1 MTTKQVAETEKR
13 EMPRERLERLGA
25 GALSDKE
32 LVAILLRTGCRD
44 KSVFELAEELTR
56 NGKLY
61 RELVH
66 VNTVAELQD
75 IKGLGMSKITTLLA
89 TMELGRRIAKRRNAV
104 TDEVII
110 SQPGDVYDFLAPE
123 LRDAMEE
130 HFCVLLLN
138 NKGKLLAQREVTRG
152 TLTGSLVHPREVFK
166 YAVAGNAAKIIV
178 VHNHPS
184 GDSAPSRE
192 DRNVTKML
200 KDAGEIMGIELVD
213 HIIIGDGNYYSFSDS
228 GTL

>member
-1 MTTKQVAETEKR
+1 MTTKRVAETEKR

-32 LVAILLRTGCRD
+32 LVAILLRTGCRE
-44 KSVFELAEELTR
+44 KSVFELAEELTK

>member
-32 LVAILLRTGCRD
+32 LVAILLRTGCRE
-44 KSVFELAEELTR
+44 KSVFQLAEELTK

-89 TMELGRRIAKRRNAV
+89 TMELGRRIAKRRNSV

>member
-1 MTTKQVAETEKR
+1 MATKQVAETEKR

-25 GALSDKE
+25 AALSDKE
-32 LVAILLRTGCRD
+32 LMAILLRTGCRD
-44 KSVFELAEELTR
+44 KSVFELADELTK
-56 NGKLY
+56 NGRIYKD
-61 RELVH
+61 LVH
-66 VNTVAELQD
+66 VNTVAELQNV
-75 IKGLGMSKITTLLA
+75 KGLGMQKITTLLA
-89 TMELGRRIAKRRNAV
+89 TMELGRRIAKRRNASDDV
-104 TDEVII
+104 VV
-110 SQPGDVYDFLAPE
+110 SQPGDVYTLLAPD
-123 LRDAMEE
+123 LRDAVEE

-138 NKGKLLAQREVTRG
+138 NKGKVLAQREVTRG
-152 TLTGSLVHPREVFK
+152 TLTGSLVHPREVYK